1 MIRAVTFD
9 ADGTLWDFE
18 RAMREALAMA
28 LIELQGL
35 VPRHAVA
42 RAVALTPA
50 DLAVMRDRV
59 AAELQPAGAT
69 LERIRLASFERT
81 LEEIGSPDSAL
92 AAHLFARYVEHRYAA
107 TCPYD
112 DVVPALD
119 ALADLNPDLVL
130 GLISNGNT
138 DPERCGLGGR
148 FRFALYAG
156 PRAAA
161 KPDRHLFEL
170 AMREGRCEPSAL
182 VHVGDS
188 LPTMSPAHKRSA
200 SGPSGSI
207 ARASRTG
214 PASCRTPRSPASP
227 SCRPSSG
234 SEDAVAPSTGRMPSA
249 HGGERSASAH
259 ASGGAASCRTAAR
272 AGRSLRRP

>member
-28 LIELQGL
+28 LIELRGL
-35 VPRHAVA
+35 VPRNSAV
-42 RAVALTPA
+42 RAAALTA
-50 DLAVMRDRV
+50 GDLAGMRDRV
-59 AAELQPAGAT
+59 AAELQPGGAT

-81 LEEIGSPDSAL
+81 LEAIGCPDPAL
-92 AAHLFARYVEHRYAA
+92 AAHLTERYMEHRYAA
-107 TCPYD
+107 TRPYD
-112 DVVPALD
+112 DVLPALD
-119 ALADLNPDLVL
+119 ALRDLPGLIL

-170 AMREGRCEPSAL
+170 AMREARCDPSAL

-188 LPTMSPAHKRSA
+188 LPNDVAGAQALGIQAVWLNRDRLPNTTVIVPDAE
-200 SGPSGSI
+200 I
-207 ARASRTG
+207 ATLAELPELIR
-214 PASCRTPRSPASP
+214 
-227 SCRPSSG
+227 
-234 SEDAVAPSTGRMPSA
+234 
-249 HGGERSASAH
+249 
-259 ASGGAASCRTAAR
+259 
-272 AGRSLRRP
+272 